1 MMFKA
6 MEWDYQ
12 GSEQIPKKYSTKSGS
27 VGKLSSQW
35 DEEELAKETEKE

>member
-1 MMFKA
+1 MRLSRKWA
-6 MEWDYQ
+6 DTRN
-12 GSEQIPKKYSTKSGS
+12 KYNTKSGS